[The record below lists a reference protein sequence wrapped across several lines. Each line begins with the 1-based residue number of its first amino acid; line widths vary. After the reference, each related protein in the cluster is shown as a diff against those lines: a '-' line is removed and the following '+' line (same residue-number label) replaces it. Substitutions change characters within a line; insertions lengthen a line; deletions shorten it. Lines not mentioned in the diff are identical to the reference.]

1 MSQGFTLWFTGLS
14 GAGKTTLTNEIVP
27 QLKARGVKIEV
38 LDGDE
43 VRTNLSKGLGF
54 SKEDRDTNIRRIG
67 YVARL
72 LSRNGVGVIVAAISP
87 YREIR
92 DEVRKDIEDNG
103 AAFVEVFVK
112 ASLDTLVQR
121 DVKGLYKKA
130 IAGEI
135 ANFTGVSDP
144 YEEPLT
150 PEILVSSDTEAIAE
164 SAAKIIDHLEENGL
178 IEPAYDLAQAGEKR
192 LAAVG
197 ELQ

>member
-1 MSQGFTLWFTGLS
+1 MAQGFTLWFTGLS

-27 QLKARGVKIEV
+27 HLKVRGVNVEI

-87 YREIR
+87 YAAIR
-92 DEVRKDIEDNG
+92 DEVRKDVEANG

-112 ASLDTLVQR
+112 ASLDTLVGR

-144 YEEPLT
+144 YEAPEN
-150 PEILVSSDTEAIAE
+150 PEILVSSDTEKVVE
-164 SAAKIIDHLEENGL
+164 SGEKIIAYLEANGL
-178 IEPAYDLAQAGEKR
+178 IDPAKEAEKSLA
-192 LAAVG
+192 V
-197 ELQ
+197 

>member
-27 QLKARGVKIEV
+27 QLKARGVKVEV

-87 YREIR
+87 YKEIR
-92 DEVRKDIEDNG
+92 DEVRKGIEDNG

-144 YEEPLT
+144 YEAPEN

-178 IEPAYDLAQAGEKR
+178 IEPAYNLAQAGEKR

>member
-27 QLKARGVKIEV
+27 QLKARGVKVEV

-87 YREIR
+87 YKEIR
-92 DEVRKDIEDNG
+92 AEVRKDIEDNG

-135 ANFTGVSDP
+135 TNFTGVSDP
-144 YEEPLT
+144 YEAPEN

-178 IEPAYDLAQAGEKR
+178 IEPVYDLTQTGEKR